1 MFFENLIESR
11 ISRKKKILKKKEA
24 IKMKFDI
31 NTIKLL
37 ENAIKELDE
46 CNDAMLLENEFD
58 ENLSD
63 YARAKKVALIAL
75 DAIDK
80 FVNDPSERES
90 DFELRNCLSEEDSKY
105 LEEIYNDY
113 YYNLKRYLNEINDY
127 IKEAEKA
134 E

>member
-1 MFFENLIESR
+1 
-11 ISRKKKILKKKEA
+11 
-24 IKMKFDI
+24 MKFDI

-37 ENAIKELDE
+37 KNAIEELDE

-63 YARAKKVALIAL
+63 YASAKKVALIAL
-75 DAIDK
+75 DAIDSY
-80 FVNDPSERES
+80 VNDPSERES
-90 DFELRNCLSEEDSKY
+90 DFDLRNRLSEEDSKY